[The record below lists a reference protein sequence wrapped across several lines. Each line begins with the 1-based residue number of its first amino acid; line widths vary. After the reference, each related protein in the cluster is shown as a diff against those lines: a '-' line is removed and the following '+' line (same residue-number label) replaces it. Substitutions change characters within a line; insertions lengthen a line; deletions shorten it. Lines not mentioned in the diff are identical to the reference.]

1 MKNCKHSSYERNT
14 RDAVCYTS
22 SRLSFIAFSDWL
34 STVIMKD
41 TRICLAAKP
50 HICLCFQI
58 IRQLWSAVNGQRHFS
73 HFTPPLSSSS
83 FKIIY
88 AFFSPLSL
96 NPKRP
101 RGPANESLM
110 LKYIWGQTATAEMM
124 LIRVAFGWNPSSS
137 PKHIVMHSLSKLFV
151 CMYPVPFKWFFSLF
165 WPKDVCFALRHW
177 TNNQQD
183 LRVGLGFL
191 QAVILRVLLRHKHH
205 LLTPVSMEKR
215 VKNSLFWGFFFLL
228 LWENAD

>member
-1 MKNCKHSSYERNT
+1 
-14 RDAVCYTS
+14 
-22 SRLSFIAFSDWL
+22 
-34 STVIMKD
+34 
-41 TRICLAAKP
+41 
-50 HICLCFQI
+50 
-58 IRQLWSAVNGQRHFS
+58 
-73 HFTPPLSSSS
+73 
-83 FKIIY
+83 
-88 AFFSPLSL
+88 
-96 NPKRP
+96 
-101 RGPANESLM
+101 M

-137 PKHIVMHSLSKLFV
+137 LKHIVMHSLSKLFV

-177 TNNQQD
+177 MNNQQD

-215 VKNSLFWGFFFLL
+215 VKNSLFWGFSFYFCGRMQINKMSTVCATTITKMCTVGQILKEPTAYNHSSFFSPLCL
-228 LWENAD
+228 SEDT

>member
-73 HFTPPLSSSS
+73 HFTPPLSSFS

-88 AFFSPLSL
+88 AFFSLSL

-137 PKHIVMHSLSKLFV
+137 LKHIVMHSLSKLFV
-151 CMYPVPFKWFFSLF
+151 CMYPVPFKWFFLSFLAQRCLLCPASL
-165 WPKDVCFALRHW
+165 D
-177 TNNQQD
+177 
-183 LRVGLGFL
+183 
-191 QAVILRVLLRHKHH
+191 
-205 LLTPVSMEKR
+205 E
-215 VKNSLFWGFFFLL
+215 
-228 LWENAD
+228 